1 MINCHIISLDS
12 LLYEIKGADIY
23 PVISQHKEEFDLSEY
38 PDTHSIFAGLS
49 PGDVDKLRG
58 ENKKVVGKFK
68 DELSG
73 IPLGEFCGCAP
84 KCYSL
89 QFTGRVK
96 DNRIIDTDQHEK
108 PTAKGTKSRVKDKF
122 LVHELYREVVLR
134 GEMIS
139 VKQNTIRSIN
149 QQLGTY
155 HQTRLSL
162 TPFDNKR
169 YILEDGIRTRALGHY
184 RNKNHTESDEGI
196 DREADITTG
205 DPDTEAVEGI
215 VWDNFEGID
224 READIATGDLDTV
237 AVEGIVWDGDDFEG
251 VDLEGDDMESSD
263 AYEVDMVVERL

>member
-184 RNKNHTESDEGI
+184 RNENHTESDDG
-196 DREADITTG
+196 ITTE
-205 DPDTEAVEGI
+205 DPDTVAVEGI
-215 VWDNFEGID
+215 VWDNFEGTD
-224 READIATGDLDTV
+224 WEADIATGDPDTV